1 MNVNPTWA
9 NLPPTYRQK
18 ETELV
23 TRWLSAG
30 ESGSVVGLPGT
41 GRATFLGFLC
51 HRPDAWQHYL
61 PPQLAQVTLVPV
73 DLNNLPDEQ
82 LSTLYRVLLR
92 SFYELHTQ
100 LDEPL
105 QQTVVS
111 LYRKVETTQDPFL
124 SQSALRELLSFFE
137 NRGQRV
143 VLVMNRF
150 DHFCETATPQM
161 TTTLRGLRDSFK
173 ETLSYVMGM
182 AQEVVYLSDMDSIR
196 PLRGILDTH
205 VCWVGPLAESDARF
219 MIQRQTQGQT
229 DVIPEPVVARLL
241 AISGGYP
248 SLLRVLCHW
257 WIREGQATPPE
268 EWTNTLLSKRNVQYR
283 LRDIYQGF
291 TQAEQFVLSEL
302 HQMQT
307 GKKRGKAR
315 GEITD
320 SDVLEELW
328 LKGACFRQGNGWKVQ
343 GELIASYVAQGES
356 PGRGR
361 VWHDESSGEFYQGR
375 SLVEGLQPLPRALLQ
390 FLLARPRERHTHT
403 DIIEAVWPEEV
414 SKDGVSTEALYQVV
428 RGIRK
433 AIEPDST
440 RPRYLINWRGYMVG
454 GYQFF
459 PEGRPG

>member
-1 MNVNPTWA
+1 MSVNPTWA
-9 NLPPTYRQK
+9 NLPATYRQK
-18 ETELV
+18 EMEIV
-23 TRWLSAG
+23 SGWLSAG

-41 GRATFLGFLC
+41 GRATFLGFMC
-51 HRPDAWQHYL
+51 HRPDVWRRYL
-61 PPQLAQVTLVPV
+61 SSDTRRVILVPV

-92 SFYELHTQ
+92 SFYELHEQ
-100 LDEPL
+100 LEEPM
-105 QQTVVS
+105 QQIILN
-111 LYRKVETTQDPFL
+111 LYRKVEATQDPFL
-124 SQSALRELLSFFE
+124 SQSALRELLTLFANQS
-137 NRGQRV
+137 QKV

-182 AQEVVYLSDMDSIR
+182 SQEVVYLSDMDSIR

-205 VCWVGPLAESDARF
+205 TCWVGPLAEDDARF
-219 MIQRQTQGQT
+219 MIQRQMQYQAEA
-229 DVIPEPVVARLL
+229 VSEEVMAHLL
-241 AISGGYP
+241 KISGGYP
-248 SLLRVLCHW
+248 TLLRVLCHW
-257 WIREGQATPPE
+257 WLREGQAFPPG
-268 EWTNTLLSKRNVQYR
+268 EWTNALLSKRNVQNR

-302 HQMQT
+302 RQT
-307 GKKRGKAR
+307 KAGKKRGKVR
-315 GEITD
+315 GEMTD

-328 LKGACFRQGNGWKVQ
+328 QKGACFQQRDEWKVT
-343 GELIASYVAQGES
+343 GELIEKYVEQGES

-361 VWHDESSGEFYQGR
+361 VWQDESSGEFYQGR
-375 SLVEGLQPLPRALLQ
+375 SPVEGLQPLPRALLQ
-390 FLLARPRERHTHT
+390 FLLTRPRERHTHT

-440 RPRYLINWRGYMVG
+440 RPRYLINWRGYMEG